1 MNVPSS
7 LLRDRVLNPTMDAR
21 AHNLHQARLIAN
33 PTPEIDSIV
42 EHLAAIAETAT
53 DTQRGHVLELLRLV
67 RDLAASNHA
76 EGTRQQTVA
85 GVVDR
90 LAADLRRHETTA
102 RTSFG
107 VQQLARALRKP
118 LETIV
123 NARGAGSAKYVTAV
137 RQIED
142 VLRMVP
148 ATHLLDNVSLR
159 HELGV
164 AKYDALTRII
174 DGRTS

>member
-1 MNVPSS
+1 MVVPSS
-7 LLRDRVLNPTMDAR
+7 LLRDRVLMPTLDAR
-21 AHNLHQARLIAN
+21 AENLRQARLAHN
-33 PTPEIDSIV
+33 PSPEIDSMA
-42 EHLAAIAETAT
+42 EHIAAAALTAT
-53 DTQRGHVLELLRLV
+53 PGQLVHLRAVARLLGELLE
-67 RDLAASNHA
+67 SNA
-76 EGTRQQTVA
+76 REGGHQLSVS

-123 NARGAGSAKYVTAV
+123 NARGAGSQKYVTAV
-137 RQIED
+137 RQVED

-159 HELGV
+159 HELGL
-164 AKYDALTRII
+164 AKYEALTRFIQE
-174 DGRTS
+174 RS